1 MSDQVKKI
9 DDQVEMISDQV
20 VKTKKTVQKKAD
32 QDQIIAN
39 FIGDLEA
46 NLDALDGDT
55 ALSALMAKRGFGE
68 PKKTEG
74 RGLLNA
80 YADFR
85 GTVRTTYTDA
95 DTRKALGVAG
105 LVPVDSEK
113 SLTLAEVGYSAAAQI
128 PYAVALKGFGFDAA
142 ERATSLATLT
152 VFKAAREAHRGAIAA
167 AKPATRERDDAYKVA
182 LKWNRDLL
190 RMAKITLRERL
201 DLLAK
206 LR

>member
-80 YADFR
+80 L
-85 GTVRTTYTDA
+85 
-95 DTRKALGVAG
+95 KA
-105 LVPVDSEK
+105 
-113 SLTLAEVGYSAAAQI
+113 T
-128 PYAVALKGFGFDAA
+128 
-142 ERATSLATLT
+142 
-152 VFKAAREAHRGAIAA
+152 
-167 AKPATRERDDAYKVA
+167 
-182 LKWNRDLL
+182 
-190 RMAKITLRERL
+190 
-201 DLLAK
+201 
-206 LR
+206 

>member
-1 MSDQVKKI
+1 
-9 DDQVEMISDQV
+9 
-20 VKTKKTVQKKAD
+20 
-32 QDQIIAN
+32 
-39 FIGDLEA
+39 
-46 NLDALDGDT
+46 DT

-80 YADFR
+80 LKATYEVRQVTLGTQGERATASEADEKVARTKYADFR
-85 GTVRTTYTDA
+85 GTVRTTYTNA

-113 SLTLAEVGYSAAAQI
+113 FLTLAEVGYSAAAQI

-167 AKPATRERDDAYKVA
+167 AKAATRERDDAYKVA